1 MQLAAGSAS
10 SDFLVQEIL
19 SSNIDGVTGVITFT
33 ITTIYPEHY
42 AQYKPNLYK
51 IFFPEAGN
59 DYPTPSNLLENELYF
74 LKDLNGTEI
83 ALYLTEADAVNDD
96 DRITFTNEVLTGL
109 TDKFYFYYTS
119 TLRPLEQAGIN
130 RLHHIPLSEPRTFKT
145 YAKAFIDGFELIRD
159 PSNISTNLGFNN
171 NDNVNPEIR
180 NLTITFNPLT
190 IHLFKT
196 TNIPGIPIVTV
207 DTEYTETNI
216 VEIVDDSI
224 VLYGTNGTDPA
235 ETITVDFEEFDY
247 LDANTHELPSQI
259 QVTIVDAIFETEEG
273 NISLGDISQTLN
285 LASNKNDYVSGSLSL
300 YGITGKIYLQSNFF
314 PTVSSGLKFIR
325 HDYDAGFGTPTG
337 ITNGHFY
344 LYPDNKF
351 YYKFDIFTNHILY
364 YSRHRNILEATG
376 PIGPEDAALDFFN
389 STDYYISGTGFI
401 GLNVNPTIT
410 FSDGIIYI

>member
-145 YAKAFIDGFELIRD
+145 YGKAFVDGFELIRS
-159 PSNISTNLGFNN
+159 PNGVITNFGFNN
-171 NDNVNPEIR
+171 NDNVYPEIR

-190 IHLFKT
+190 INLFKR
-196 TNIPGIPIVTV
+196 TNIPGVPIVTV

-216 VEIVDDSI
+216 GEIVDDSI

-235 ETITVDFEEFDY
+235 ETITVEFQEFDY
-247 LDANTHELPSQI
+247 LDPDTHELPSQI

-273 NISLGDISQTLN
+273 NISLGDISETLN
-285 LASNKNDYVSGSLSL
+285 LASNKNDYVSGYMNL
-300 YGITGKIYLQSNFF
+300 YGITGRIYIQSNFF

-325 HDYDAGFGTPTG
+325 HDYNAGFGTPTG
-337 ITNGHFY
+337 ITEGYFY

-351 YYKFDIFTNHILY
+351 YYKFNIFVFHILY

-376 PIGPEDAALDFFN
+376 PIGPEDAALNFFN

-410 FSDGIIYI
+410 LSSGVIYI